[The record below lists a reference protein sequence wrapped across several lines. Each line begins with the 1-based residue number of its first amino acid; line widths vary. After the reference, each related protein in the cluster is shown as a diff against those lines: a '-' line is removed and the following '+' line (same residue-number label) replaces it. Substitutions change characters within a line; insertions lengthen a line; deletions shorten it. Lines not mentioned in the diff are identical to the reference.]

1 MSGNIRL
8 PKIDGTTSAQQLS
21 QIKGYLYQLVE
32 QLNYTLTDM
41 ETGGTR
47 VVMTGGTSNTA
58 AEKKN
63 EAAASFNSIKSL
75 IIKSADIVNA
85 YYDVIS
91 KKLEGLYVAES
102 DFGTYS
108 EKTSQVIQANSKNI
122 TSLYSNIQTI
132 TSNVKEVKDAL
143 IKVDAYIKSGHVD
156 DDEYGAPIYG
166 LEIGQKTD
174 IDGEE
179 VFNKYARFT
188 SDMLAFYDQN
198 DNGKPVAY
206 ISDKKLYIDNVEVN
220 FTYKIGG
227 FEDKVLTSDGSVV
240 TKWIG
245 YGGGE

>member
-32 QLNYTLTDM
+32 QLNHTLTGM

-63 EAAASFNSIKSL
+63 EAVASFNSIKSL

-91 KKLEGLYVAES
+91 KKLEGMYIAES
-102 DFGTYS
+102 DFGTYT
-108 EKTSQVIQANSKNI
+108 EKTALTIEANSKGI
-122 TSLYSNIQTI
+122 KQLYEDMQSIFDDLEGELKQ
-132 TSNVKEVKDAL
+132 
-143 IKVDAYIKSGHVD
+143 IKVNARINTGILYY
-156 DDEYGAPIYG
+156 DENGAPVYG
-166 LEIGQKTD
+166 LEIGQKTE
-174 IDGEE
+174 IDGVE
-179 VFNKYARFT
+179 VFNKFAQFK
-188 SDMLAFYDQN
+188 SDELAFFDQN
-198 DNGKPVAY
+198 AIKVAY
-206 ISDKKLYIDNVEVN
+206 ISDTKLYIENVEVKV
-220 FTYKIGG
+220 TYKMGG
-227 FEDKVLTSDGSVV
+227 FEDKVLEPDGSVV